1 MLMSREELYNKIT
14 GSSAY
19 NNKNAVLDSSKVNK
33 GKYSPNNIKALLL
46 GKNAAVVI
54 YYTTNP
60 TAPRLVRF
68 IQLSQTYKNEEEYQE
83 ALKSKKGMI
92 DVVEDGLKFSNLEEI
107 FFFSEGF
114 TPEEVEKESCRIDLF
129 AKDINKIQ
137 RSFKRLKGI
146 ALVPKG
152 IITKDFENHLK
163 NDKFILP
170 QLEKGKYSII
180 PIATNKPETDE
191 YGLLKNFER
200 DSVQYA
206 YDAEYDPN
214 TDAKERES
222 EFCRLHKWYYDQ
234 IANAKRTQEKA
245 KEETEKAQDTQ
256 KEEVEKA
263 QTTQKEEV
271 EIDKVAIEINLNRI
285 MKVYK
290 DLYSSCFGLKKPF
303 GLLVKG
309 GILTIKDGVTVVEK
323 SQMYSDLYALTV
335 ASSDYDIKA
344 IAQQEGISRD
354 DLYKVPLNGTYF
366 PLFHLAVLFGRT
378 PNWVFK
384 SWNKPETRKLK
395 DGSIIKTTL
404 ENEISK
410 LLRQKL
416 EETVRNGGELNDIS
430 DKLCTSFVVAELAKA
445 GNGAPLMFKIKFS
458 AGNAKFNQDTF
469 INTFMNGGDKY
480 LAGDAKIT
488 PFKPKPTGVAKINLC
503 LNEEVYQKMPLFG
516 YEAVEHK
523 KANGE
528 MVGIENCIIGQTRED
543 EILTI
548 NLKDDNNCKIINIM
562 AGPRSGK
569 GVLTQSLEGAILAD
583 GCPLIYMDAKPD
595 MATVLNE
602 VANKNGLRVAA
613 WDLNT
618 PPLEYL
624 KDNANTLSEE
634 VRTKL
639 STLGS
644 AAPNLIR
651 NKSGRSTW
659 GLLAYLKMIQLT
671 AVSAI
676 MQLDGKITASGKGNA
691 FFVLDELLRVM
702 AELDVFNALVTNIEK
717 DKEIDEINRNW
728 AKNMRKWIEALGSE
742 LYGAAQSEIPKSNTN
757 IICIYQ
763 EPTPFRDENTVT
775 KVFRPYVRA
784 KTTTR
789 LVGGQ
794 GANLVIEGIKALQG
808 DDKAGI
814 NLVSNYFHF
823 AKFTGSSLTKGGAN
837 YEIFKPYLV
846 LNDADPDGEYVTKMR
861 DNIKEEAYA
870 DLVARGGGTVPKGVG
885 FEGYMES
892 IGDNGIQNLSK
903 GYEYLTTLL
912 EVTGLSRKYSCIEEY
927 LYDADISSFYER
939 NVLVEGRAGEVA
951 EVNKLKSDV
960 ASSGSWN
967 LDDESGTEEEINLF
981 DSNNFKAES
990 SPSSQ
995 PQQSVNTTQTQTG
1008 PKPQTQQAQSGQYQ
1022 QQTAKPQTQQTSN
1035 PLSSNKAKT
1044 YQNAYTKQLD
1054 IPEGKN
1060 PFEHYRGD
1068 GAVSTLNQL
1077 KEMTKL
1083 ILQDISSVIGG
1094 LDRVATFRV
1103 TEDGILIINETAYQP
1118 TFDTNFLESL
1128 PFSIQGKVSSGCV
1141 AELFDLSK
1149 LYQFKNLQ
1157 SLIIDSQTLSQGRAR
1172 RELGLRPRE
1181 RYNVL
1186 FKVFRQLQYINAGGV
1201 EYRGFNPD
1209 EVVNDTRDTLKGYT
1223 FGERMKNLFAGSK
1236 QTQPQTY
1243 TSSPRME
1250 AFWNSKPVR
1259 LTTNALGWTLGT
1271 KAVLMSAAIF
1281 GPWSLLFGA
1290 LMLAGKYSDYK
1301 EKHPDKPKSR
1311 QNQKSGQNQGRYRD
1325 NYYDDYDDY
1334 DRQGRRPNNNG
1345 NYRNNHN
1352 SQSRSNNNR
1361 NNR

>member
-1 MLMSREELYNKIT
+1 MMTKYKEAMNFITKSRVYKSEGAADRNCIDK
-14 GSSAY
+14 
-19 NNKNAVLDSSKVNK
+19 KNW
-33 GKYSPNNIKALLL
+33 SPHNLRRL
-46 GKNAAVVI
+46 VI
-54 YYTTNP
+54 DAQGVYVFNYTTNNSSTGTVEFITFKSNNVNP
-60 TAPRLVRF
+60 TDKEPKSIVDIIDDILVF
-68 IQLSQTYKNEEEYQE
+68 CNI
-83 ALKSKKGMI
+83 
-92 DVVEDGLKFSNLEEI
+92 EEI
-107 FFFSEGF
+107 ILFKDGF
-114 TPEEVEKESCRIDLF
+114 DEYSYNFEFQGLQKLAADTERR
-129 AKDINKIQ
+129 NK
-137 RSFKRLKGI
+137 SFKRLAKMSVFAGCLNPSDYNGFTNESNLSDH
-146 ALVPKG
+146 LVSKDRKVV
-152 IITKDFENHLK
+152 ITQDFEVKRNELGLPASFVLLPEK
-163 NDKFILP
+163 YGPDKI
-170 QLEKGKYSII
+170 
-180 PIATNKPETDE
+180 
-191 YGLLKNFER
+191 
-200 DSVQYA
+200 
-206 YDAEYDPN
+206 YDPK
-214 TDAKERES
+214 DKKCEGIDY
-222 EFCRLHKWYYDQ
+222 RLSRWVYKQ
-234 IANAKRTQEKA
+234 EQNARKA
-245 KEETEKAQDTQ
+245 KEDAAKAQATQ
-256 KEEVEKA
+256 KEEVEK
-263 QTTQKEEV
+263 TQATQEEV

-395 DGSIIKTTL
+395 DGSTIKTTL
-404 ENEISK
+404 ENEITK
-410 LLRQKL
+410 LLRRKL

-445 GNGAPLMFKIKFS
+445 GNGTPLMFKIKFS

-469 INTFMNGGDKY
+469 INTFKNGGDKY

-488 PFKPKPTGVAKINLC
+488 PFKPKPTGVVKINLC

-548 NLKDDNNCKIINIM
+548 NLKGDNNCKIINIM

-624 KDNANTLSEE
+624 KNNTNTLSEE

-702 AELDVFNALVTNIEK
+702 AELEVFNKLLTNIEK

-728 AKNMRKWIEALGSE
+728 AKNMGKWIEALGSE

-763 EPTPFRDENTVT
+763 EPTAFRDENTVT
-775 KVFRPYVRA
+775 NVFRPYVRA
-784 KTTTR
+784 NTTTR

-814 NLVSNYFHF
+814 NLVSNYYHF

-861 DNIKEEAYA
+861 ENIKEEAYA

-892 IGDNGIQNLSK
+892 IGDNGIQNLAK
-903 GYEYLTTLL
+903 GYEYLTTMLQ
-912 EVTGLSRKYSCIEEY
+912 VTGLSRKYTCIEEY
-927 LYDADISSFYER
+927 LYDADITSFYER

-951 EVNKLKSDV
+951 EENKSKVDST
-960 ASSGSWN
+960 SSGSWN
-967 LDDESGTEEEINLF
+967 LDDESGNEEEINLF
-981 DSNNFKAES
+981 DSGSTSKAES
-990 SPSSQ
+990 PSKPQYQHSAQAQTGPTPQ
-995 PQQSVNTTQTQTG
+995 PQQSQT
-1008 PKPQTQQAQSGQYQ
+1008 GQYQ
-1022 QQTAKPQTQQTSN
+1022 QQTARPQQIQPGAAKGNANVKVFSN
-1035 PLSSNKAKT
+1035 VYN
-1044 YQNAYTKQLD
+1044 KQLD

-1068 GAVSTLNQL
+1068 GTVSTLNQL

-1083 ILQDISSVIGG
+1083 ILQDISSVFGG

-1103 TEDGILIINETAYQP
+1103 TSEGVLIINDTAYQP
-1118 TFDTNFLESL
+1118 TFDAAFLETL
-1128 PFSIQGKVSSGCV
+1128 PFSIQGKVSSGCA

-1149 LYQFKNLQ
+1149 VYQFKNLQ
-1157 SLIIDSQTLSQGRAR
+1157 SLIIDSQTLAQGRAR

-1186 FKVFRQLQYINAGGV
+1186 FRVFKQLQYINAGGV

-1209 EVVNDTRDTLKGYT
+1209 EVVTDTKDTLKGYT

-1250 AFWNSKPVR
+1250 AFWNSKPVK

-1301 EKHPDKPKSR
+1301 DKHPVQQR
-1311 QNQKSGQNQGRYRD
+1311 HNQYQQNGMRGQGNYRD
-1325 NYYDDYDDY
+1325 DYNDGY
-1334 DRQGRRPNNNG
+1334 NDRQGNRQNSNRSNGLRQNNQKRKSKN
-1345 NYRNNHN
+1345 RSDREHN
-1352 SQSRSNNNR
+1352 SYYRD
-1361 NNR
+1361 